1 MGSITTPDPTDICNP
16 GLCEK
21 HACGN
26 DITKCYHVASCMFH
40 DTFKVKGSV
49 SGGKTALSFIQ
60 NRSLLHWSLMYRG
73 SSEIKYA
80 VCGDKRIML
89 HHF

>member
-16 GLCEK
+16 GLWEK

-26 DITKCYHVASCMFH
+26 DITKCYHVASCTFP
-40 DTFKVKGSV
+40 DIFKVKGSV

-60 NRSLLHWSLMYRG
+60 NRSLSQQIIITLV
-73 SSEIKYA
+73 A
-80 VCGDKRIML
+80 VCIAADRKLNIQYVVIKG
-89 HHF
+89 